1 CAQIPTVLNKETG
14 QISLETYKVVACSEN
29 LNPYF
34 CVEGPANPNFGQG
47 FFTTN
52 EQRHTMVGVVTSKRE
67 ASKSGP
73 NGGTEVLY
81 VISLNSLNKYM
92 LFILER
98 DYS

>member
-52 EQRHTMVGVVTSKRE
+52 EQRHTMVVKSKFKFGKE
-67 ASKSGP
+67 LFMHL
-73 NGGTEVLY
+73 VLVPSY
-81 VISLNSLNKYM
+81 FKDWTPVSQFTY
-92 LFILER
+92 
-98 DYS
+98 